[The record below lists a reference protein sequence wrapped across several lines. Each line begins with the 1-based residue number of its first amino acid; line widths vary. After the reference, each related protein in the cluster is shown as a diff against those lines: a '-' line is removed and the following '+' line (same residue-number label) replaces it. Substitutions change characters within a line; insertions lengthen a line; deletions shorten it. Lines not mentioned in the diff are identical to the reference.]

1 MGKSIRHLRFR
12 GRFEQRMGIFP
23 KNYWRTP
30 EHSNLHYRACAT
42 EYDSARQAVQEA
54 IEAPSR
60 DLSAIASAKRESA
73 IATCEFKDIVP
84 EYRVIAGRLE
94 MVHSGFARD
103 IDRGPSVS
111 AATGECL
118 GLQS

>member
-1 MGKSIRHLRFR
+1 M
-12 GRFEQRMGIFP
+12 
-23 KNYWRTP
+23 
-30 EHSNLHYRACAT
+30 
-42 EYDSARQAVQEA
+42 QEA